1 MATKW
6 EQTAFRNLI
15 DFNRV
20 LTALDIPFWL
30 DYGTLLGAVRDKKLL
45 TLTLR
50 DKKLVYMWDIDV
62 GLLEASWQKLPQ
74 ALDDLCNLGFRYDL
88 KQFEIGSE
96 IYRTV
101 KLSRFGNR
109 IDISIYKKIG
119 DFAID
124 LHDRYYDRRVEP
136 VPILRLMKWSYQ
148 QLPLSSSL
156 RTQLNLKG
164 NTISRMFLSLDYF
177 PRKSVLDTSSS
188 VRYVMGWCM
197 YQYAKIPFRFFA
209 QNIPIMFYGQR
220 FNAPDSTEEYLSY
233 LYGPNWTSPDP
244 SYRSIHAT
252 YLHCFVVKNP
262 IETKHIVR

>member
-1 MATKW
+1 MVTKW
-6 EQTAFRNLI
+6 EQTAFTSLL
-15 DFNRV
+15 DFNHV
-20 LTALDIPFWL
+20 LTSLDIPFWL
-30 DYGTLLGAVRDKKLL
+30 DYGCLLGAVRDK
-45 TLTLR
+45 R
-50 DKKLVYMWDIDV
+50 LVPGKDIDV
-62 GLLEASWQKLPQ
+62 GLFEESWQKSPQ
-74 ALDDLCNLGFRYDL
+74 ALDNLSNLGFRCIL
-88 KQFEIGSE
+88 TQFEIGSQ

-101 KLSRFGNR
+101 ELRRSGIH
-109 IDISIYKKIG
+109 IDLSIYKKMG

-124 LHDRYYDRRVEP
+124 LHDRYYNRRVDP
-136 VPILRLMKWSYQ
+136 IPILRLIKWSYQ